1 MGVDW
6 VGTPVLV
13 KVPVPD
19 GPPGAPVPDGEPVPV
34 GAGVVGAG
42 ELSVGEAVGA
52 SLVEGSDGL
61 EEDCSTGGME
71 TGAPASEHCLT
82 TALETS
88 ISVG

>member
-34 GAGVVGAG
+34 GAAVVLGAG
-42 ELSVGEAVGA
+42 VLSDSVGEAVGA
-52 SLVEGSDGL
+52 SVEDSAGS
-61 EEDCSTGGME
+61 EEDSPTGGME
-71 TGAPASEHCLT
+71 MGLPTLEH
-82 TALETS
+82 
-88 ISVG
+88 